1 MYEGTIFKVGKYDGS
16 EVAAVVISE
25 FVWEGNPYAVIGY
38 KDEYPNVFLWSLDT
52 LEKQLA

>member
-16 EVAAVVISE
+16 DVEAVVINE
-25 FVWEGNPYAVIGY
+25 FIWEGNPYAVIGY